1 YDWRDVF
8 RQPRDRELID
18 VADDL
23 LTSVRMLFDRKQRH
37 ALRQQRQLKR
47 RSPANILPPAWH
59 ANDDLSAVAG
69 AYADR
74 VRRAQRERAH
84 IQGLLDAM
92 SASDR
97 ARIPD
102 VARSADA
109 LADKV
114 KVLAISLA
122 DLDRTVGPGGMEGVD
137 AEI

>member
-84 IQGLLDAM
+84 IQGLLDAGGQTHQHVTSLAM
-92 SASDR
+92 EALSLADSVDR
-97 ARIPD
+97 ALFVADEMARG
-102 VARSADA
+102 VGARSAGA
-109 LADKV
+109 SPA
-114 KVLAISLA
+114 
-122 DLDRTVGPGGMEGVD
+122 R
-137 AEI
+137 